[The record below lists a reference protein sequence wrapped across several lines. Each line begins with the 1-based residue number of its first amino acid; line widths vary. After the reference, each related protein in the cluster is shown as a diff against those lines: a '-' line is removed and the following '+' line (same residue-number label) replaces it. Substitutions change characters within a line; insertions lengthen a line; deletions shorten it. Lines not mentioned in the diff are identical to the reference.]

1 MIHAM
6 SVLGDF
12 SKVLRDSLA
21 PELRAITAQLSS
33 IDRRLNAQDK
43 IAEARHNEILV
54 RIDSLKTSF
63 EVDRRLEKLET
74 KESRA

>member
-1 MIHAM
+1 M
-6 SVLGDF
+6 SVLDSF
-12 SKVLRDSLA
+12 RKVLQDFLA
-21 PELRAITAQLSS
+21 PELRAITAQLNA
-33 IDRRLNAQDK
+33 IDSRLNAQDE

-63 EVDRRLEKLET
+63 EVDKRLEKLET

>member
-1 MIHAM
+1 M
-6 SVLGDF
+6 SVPDDF
-12 SKVLRDSLA
+12 RKILPDFLA
-21 PELRAITAQLSS
+21 PELRAITAQLNS
-33 IDRRLNAQDK
+33 IDSRLNAQDK

-63 EVDRRLEKLET
+63 EVDKRLEKLET

>member
-1 MIHAM
+1 M

-12 SKVLRDSLA
+12 SKVLRDPLA

-33 IDRRLNAQDK
+33 IDSRLNAQDK

-54 RIDSLKTSF
+54 WIDSLKTSF
-63 EVDRRLEKLET
+63 EVDKRLEKLET

>member
-1 MIHAM
+1 MN
-6 SVLGDF
+6 VLDDF
-12 SKVLRDSLA
+12 RKVLQDFLA
-21 PELRAITAQLSS
+21 PELRANTAQLNS
-33 IDRRLNAQDK
+33 IDSRLNAQDK

-63 EVDRRLEKLET
+63 EVDKHLEKLET

>member
-1 MIHAM
+1 M
-6 SVLGDF
+6 SVPDDF
-12 SKVLRDSLA
+12 RKVLQDFLA
-21 PELRAITAQLSS
+21 PELRAITAQLNA
-33 IDRRLNAQDK
+33 IDSRLNAQDK

-63 EVDRRLEKLET
+63 EVDKRLEKLET